1 MSASK
6 TSAVKGWLVGLR
18 SLQVSLLLSLSSGLL
33 AAAQLIWLPHT
44 SYSHILFS
52 DKALRAT
59 VRAKPISSAV
69 LDRTALDNITDVCMH
84 HMMQNSL
91 TQVLLLLLRL
101 PVTALQIAALL
112 AGTAFIAIALTG
124 FAAFLDLAQ
133 RGGPAYAGLQ
143 PLAAAGVVSSLCS
156 LSSKTNCDDISK
168 SLQCWLG

>member
-1 MSASK
+1 MFA
-6 TSAVKGWLVGLR
+6 
-18 SLQVSLLLSLSSGLL
+18 
-33 AAAQLIWLPHT
+33 
-44 SYSHILFS
+44 
-52 DKALRAT
+52 
-59 VRAKPISSAV
+59 
-69 LDRTALDNITDVCMH
+69 NMH

-91 TQVLLLLLRL
+91 TFLTQVLLLLLL